1 MAAIFYHFV
10 QGEIQN
16 HACSDQRCNTQRM
29 IYELERS
36 LYTLRP
42 RQNSCHFADDSFKC
56 IFLNE
61 NVWISIKIS
70 LKFVL
75 RGPINNIP
83 ALVQIMAWRRLG
95 GKPLSEPMMVQ
106 WAHNVTITS
115 LLRHNDV
122 ATSSWL
128 NNNVIITSRGL
139 YPLGTPSIT
148 LWYIHAIMHRE
159 TFSPRCNLVVV

>member
-1 MAAIFYHFV
+1 MAAILSRWRF
-10 QGEIQN
+10 
-16 HACSDQRCNTQRM
+16 RTQIRTRDVTHNELYM
-29 IYELERS
+29 NWSGVFTHWGRDKIATISQTTVSNVFSWMKMYEFR
-36 LYTLRP
+36 
-42 RQNSCHFADDSFKC
+42 
-56 IFLNE
+56 
-61 NVWISIKIS
+61 
-70 LKFVL
+70 LKFHWSL
-75 RGPINNIP
+75 FLGGPINNIP
-83 ALVQIMAWRRLG
+83 ALVQIMAWRRPD

-139 YPLGTPSIT
+139 CPLGTSSIT

-159 TFSPRCNLVVV
+159 TFPPRCNLVVV